1 MRFELF
7 IALRYLLARRKQAF
21 ISVISVISIAGVGLG
36 VAALIV
42 VMGVMNG
49 FTTDLRDK
57 IMGVNAHA
65 MALGVN
71 NVMEAPASLIAKA
84 KAVPGVTE
92 VMPFIY
98 SEVMISGPGGVK
110 GLILRGVDPATA
122 AKVLGLSERI
132 TRGSFADLASTEGLP
147 GIVIGMELAKRIG
160 AFVGTRVNLLTPTGE
175 KGTAGF
181 NPRIRPF
188 RVVAIFATGMFE
200 YDSSLGLISLPAAR
214 NLLGMP
220 EGDTVSGLQIM
231 VNDVYK
237 ADAIASAVGRVLGSG
252 VYMRN
257 WKEMNANLFAALQL
271 EKIGMAI
278 MLTLVVLV
286 GSFSIITTLVMLVME
301 KTKDIAI
308 LMSMGATAGNIRRV
322 FMCQGCIIGAVG
334 TGIGYA
340 LGLTVCFLLKR
351 YKFIELPKGVY
362 SLDYLPVLLEY
373 SDLIFIGVG
382 AMLLCFLATL
392 YPARQASGLNP
403 VEALR
408 YE

>member
-21 ISVISVISIAGVGLG
+21 ISVISIISIAGVGLG

-49 FTTDLRDK
+49 FTTDLREK

-65 MALGVN
+65 MAIGVG
-71 NVMEAPASLIAKA
+71 NVMAAPAELVAKA

-98 SEVMISGPGGVK
+98 SEVMISGPGGAK
-110 GLILRGVDPATA
+110 GLVLRGVDPASATD
-122 AKVLGLSERI
+122 VLGISERVI
-132 TRGSFADLASTEGLP
+132 RGSFTDLAATEGLP
-147 GIVIGMELAKRIG
+147 GIVIGMELSRRIG
-160 AFVGTRVNLLTPTGE
+160 AFVGSRVNLLTPTGE
-175 KGTAGF
+175 KSASGF
-181 NPRIRPF
+181 TPRIRAF
-188 RVVAIFATGMFE
+188 RVVAIFSTGMFE
-200 YDSSLGLISLPAAR
+200 YDSTLGLVSLPAAR

-220 EGDTVSGLQIM
+220 EGDTVNGLQIM
-231 VNDVYK
+231 VSDIYR
-237 ADAIASAVGRVLGSG
+237 ADIIAQAVGKVLGPG
-252 VYMRN
+252 VLMRN

-271 EKIGMAI
+271 EKAAMAI

-301 KTKDIAI
+301 KTRDIAI
-308 LMSMGATAGNIRRV
+308 LMSMGATQGNIRRI
-322 FMCQGCIIGAVG
+322 FMFQGCIIGAVG
-334 TGIGYA
+334 TSLGYA
-340 LGLTVCFLLKR
+340 LGLGACFLLKR

-362 SLDYLPVLLEY
+362 SLDYLPVLLEWG
-373 SDLIFIGVG
+373 DLISIGTG
-382 AMLLCFLATL
+382 AMLLCFFATL
-392 YPARQASGLNP
+392 YPAHQAASLKP